1 MGIRI
6 RETERDAA
14 HEKLEAM
21 RQAVVSKAR
30 KAYYGILQTQS
41 AVIANASAIR
51 TLRELDRVAS
61 DSVAQQI
68 ALKSEALE
76 VKARLA
82 KAEYESASLLHALA
96 SGKEQ
101 LNDLMGRDART
112 DFSVK
117 DLPDP
122 SLEAGDLSKAR
133 EQALSDRP
141 EIHEAKLRIREAEQ
155 DRDLKRAEFIPAV
168 DFTVQ
173 YFSPFQINLLP
184 KNVAAAGFQL
194 NWDVF
199 DWGRKK
205 KELAVKELVIQQAK
219 NDLESTRTEVLL
231 EVESRYRKVEE
242 SRRML
247 HVIQLAQEAARER
260 VRVATDRHA
269 AESALLKDLLEAQ
282 ETLAE
287 TDYQYRQVLSSY
299 LSAQADFD
307 QAAAN
312 KVEP

>member
-14 HEKLEAM
+14 REKLEAM
-21 RQAVVSKAR
+21 RQDVVSEVR

-41 AVIANASAIR
+41 AAIANERSIR
-51 TLRELDRVAS
+51 TLSELYRVAS
-61 DSVAQQI
+61 ESVAQQV

-82 KAEYESASLLHALA
+82 KAEYESAALLHDLA
-96 SGKEQ
+96 ERKER
-101 LNDLMGRDART
+101 LNDLMGRDVRT
-112 DFSVK
+112 EFTVQN
-117 DLPDP
+117 LPEP
-122 SLEAGDLSKAR
+122 SLAAADLAMAR
-133 EQALSDRP
+133 EHALSERP
-141 EIHEAKLRIREAEQ
+141 EIREAKLRIREAEQ
-155 DRDLKRAEFIPAV
+155 DRDLKRSEFIPAV

-173 YFSPFQINLLP
+173 YISPFQISLLP
-184 KNVAAAGFQL
+184 KNVAAAGVQL

-205 KELAVKELVIQQAK
+205 KELAVKELTIQQAK
-219 NDLESTRTEVLL
+219 NDLVTTRSAVLL

-260 VRVATDRHA
+260 VRVMTERHA
-269 AESALLKDLLEAQ
+269 TESVLLKDLLEAQ
-282 ETLAE
+282 GTLAE
-287 TDYQYRQVLSSY
+287 TEYQYRQVLSSY

-307 QAAAN
+307 KAAAIQ
-312 KVEP
+312 